1 LFRHGRRY
9 TPVAAAASWYR
20 YHYYH
25 AVRSQTRCPR
35 AGLRPGDGGF
45 VSHGV
50 HRTSSH
56 RRVQFSWCVRP
67 CRSGTSGGMRASLRL
82 LRCVANNCTPTQSD
96 FNAIE
101 FRLGGSSGG
110 SVPQGAA
117 ERGRRKRLGKL
128 PHWKWKPRLGPAAS
142 LGFGDR
148 CVRKQFKPAAGRA
161 CIRGCLQYRR
171 TARTARRSPAPER
184 GRGRA

>member
-1 LFRHGRRY
+1 MSTRRSA
-9 TPVAAAASWYR
+9 TWGWW
-20 YHYYH
+20 
-25 AVRSQTRCPR
+25 VRLTRCPS
-35 AGLRPGDGGF
+35 DF
-45 VSHGV
+45 VSP
-50 HRTSSH
+50 SCPI
-56 RRVQFSWCVRP
+56 FMVRP
-67 CRSGTSGGMRASLRL
+67 TVSIRDVWWEEGCPQL
-82 LRCVANNCTPTQSD
+82 LWCAANNCTPTQSD

>member
-1 LFRHGRRY
+1 MSTRRSATWGRWLLL
-9 TPVAAAASWYR
+9 T
-20 YHYYH
+20 
-25 AVRSQTRCPR
+25 RSPS
-35 AGLRPGDGGF
+35 DF
-45 VSHGV
+45 VSP
-50 HRTSSH
+50 SCPI
-56 RRVQFSWCVRP
+56 FMVRP
-67 CRSGTSGGMRASLRL
+67 TVSIRDVWWEEGCPQL
-82 LRCVANNCTPTQSD
+82 LWCAANNCTPTQSD